1 PSVTGGRLSYQ
12 YWLNGYIR
20 HWVYAYEQIVFALK
34 QVELDM
40 AVREFCH
47 KLWQVTF
54 LTWVIHAFFHW
65 LAKY

>member
-1 PSVTGGRLSYQ
+1 MLPETDAGPMKKSRS
-12 YWLNGYIR
+12 IE
-20 HWVYAYEQIVFALK
+20 EQIVFALK

>member
-1 PSVTGGRLSYQ
+1 MKKSRS
-12 YWLNGYIR
+12 IE
-20 HWVYAYEQIVFALK
+20 EQIVFALK
-34 QVELDM
+34 QVELNM

-54 LTWVIHAFFHW
+54 LTWVIHTFFHW

>member
-1 PSVTGGRLSYQ
+1 MLPETDAGPMKKSRS
-12 YWLNGYIR
+12 IE
-20 HWVYAYEQIVFALK
+20 EQIVFALK
-34 QVELDM
+34 QVELNM

-54 LTWVIHAFFHW
+54 LTWVIHTFFHW